1 MLDAA
6 RGLSKTARVSYI
18 SAMRDEIY
26 IGGWTLPRLREKTQ
40 TERHEVWKRA
50 RALHSAEGNHL
61 ARAIERL
68 GLPYAEPEP
77 LPGEH
82 PLLDR
87 LREIVASPEAR
98 SAAIEATLDGLPAMA
113 GVDVLLHEKL
123 GEAYRLNPAAVPTA
137 QDLVAELMLGL
148 GWRESGKKT
157 LPQRC
162 VAREGVY
169 WRRG

>member
-1 MLDAA
+1 M
-6 RGLSKTARVSYI
+6 K
-18 SAMRDEIY
+18 DEIY
-26 IGGWTLPRLREKTQ
+26 IGGWTLPRLREKSQ

-68 GLPYAEPEP
+68 GLPYAEPEA
-77 LPGEH
+77 LDGEH

-87 LREIVASPEAR
+87 LREIVASSEAR

-123 GEAYRLNPAAVPTA
+123 GEDYRRNPAAVPTA
-137 QDLVAELMLGL
+137 QELVAELMLGL
-148 GWRESGKKT
+148 GWRRHGKKA

-162 VAREGVY
+162 VAREGVF
-169 WRRG
+169 WQRG

>member
-1 MLDAA
+1 M
-6 RGLSKTARVSYI
+6 K
-18 SAMRDEIY
+18 DEIY
-26 IGGWTLPRLREKTQ
+26 IGGWTLPRLREKSQ

-68 GLPYAEPEP
+68 GLPYAEPEA
-77 LPGEH
+77 LDGEH

-87 LREIVASPEAR
+87 LREIVFSPEGR

-113 GVDVLLHEKL
+113 GVDGLLHEKM
-123 GEAYRLNPAAVPTA
+123 GEHYRLIPAAVPTA
-137 QDLVAELMLGL
+137 QELVAELMLGM
-148 GWRESGKKT
+148 GWERSGKKT

-162 VAREGVY
+162 IAREGVF
-169 WRRG
+169 WERG

>member
-1 MLDAA
+1 
-6 RGLSKTARVSYI
+6 LSKTARVSYI

-137 QDLVAELMLGL
+137 QDLVAELMLGM